1 MVSHVTLGMISRVI
15 FKPLAQVEATEAF
28 DWYAQS
34 HINMGEAFSAELE
47 RTSGLVSRN
56 PYLYP
61 KVEQEIRRA
70 NLDRFPYS
78 LFYVIDEDVVSVLSC
93 FHQHRDPKS
102 RARINQPVVD

>member
-1 MVSHVTLGMISRVI
+1 MVSRVALGMVFQVI
-15 FKPLAQVEATEAF
+15 FKPLAQLEATEAF

-34 HINMGEAFSAELE
+34 HINMGDAFSTEVE
-47 RTSGLVSRN
+47 RTSGFLSRN

-61 KVEQEIRRA
+61 KIEEEVRRA

-78 LFYVIDEDVVSVLSC
+78 LFYVIDDEVVSVLSC

-102 RARINQPVVD
+102 RGRLIGTPY